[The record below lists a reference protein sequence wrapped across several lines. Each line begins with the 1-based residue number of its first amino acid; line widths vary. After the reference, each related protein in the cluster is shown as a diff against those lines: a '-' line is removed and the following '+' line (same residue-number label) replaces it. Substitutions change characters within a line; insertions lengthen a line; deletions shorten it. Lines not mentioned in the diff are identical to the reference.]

1 MTTATAGTSARSP
14 ARSKG
19 KRDYLSFSAIRTYQE
34 CPLKYFFRYV
44 AGLPEETA
52 SASLVFGAAIHRAIE
67 HHFRELLAG
76 NPSPELPA
84 LLEAYQAGWSE
95 RELESVRFG
104 KDGTR
109 ESFDAL
115 AERML
120 GAFRESSLAHPQG
133 TILAVEE
140 ELRGAVI
147 PGLPDLLGRVDL
159 IVETPEALVVSDW
172 KTSRSKW
179 SEGQVK
185 ESAEQLL
192 LYTELARDFAS
203 GKPLR
208 IEFSVLTKTREVSL
222 ERHGLAVDPARVD
235 RTKRVVARVWKAIA
249 GQHFY
254 PAPSITGCG
263 GCPFRQP
270 CRNWRG

>member
-1 MTTATAGTSARSP
+1 MRTATAATP
-14 ARSKG
+14 ARPPPRPKG
-19 KRDYLSFSAIRTYQE
+19 QRDYLSLSAVRTYQE

-44 AGLPEETA
+44 AGLPEETV
-52 SASLVFGAAIHRAIE
+52 SASLVFGAAIHQAIE

-76 NPSPELPA
+76 NAVPDLPA
-84 LLEAYQAGWSE
+84 LLEAYQASWAE
-95 RELESVRFG
+95 RELELVRFG
-104 KDGTR
+104 KEETR
-109 ESFDAL
+109 ASLDAL

-120 GAFRESSLAHPQG
+120 GAFRNSTLAHPQG

-159 IVETPEALVVSDW
+159 IVETPEAVVVSDW

-179 SEGQVK
+179 SASQVE

-192 LYTELARDFAS
+192 LYTELARDFAP

-208 IEFSVLTKTREVSL
+208 IEFSVLTKTKEVSVD
-222 ERHGLAVDPARVD
+222 RHGLAVDHARVD
-235 RTKRVVARVWKAIA
+235 RTKRVIARIWNAIA

-270 CRNWRG
+270 CRDWRG